1 VVACDVP
8 LLPPLLFGVLP
19 LLGARLV
26 VVPLVELRGA

>member
-8 LLPPLLFGVLP
+8 LLPLLFGVLP

-26 VVPLVELRGA
+26 VLPLVELRGA